1 MCSICINGK
10 KAEKKLLTTNSQQLV
25 DDVELYHQHVFFKDE
40 QRKYFKKS
48 IENTTNTSCVII
60 LDFKQNFKI
69 GGGPIETN
77 QQFYDKK
84 QILVLG
90 FAIYYKDNNNN
101 LITRYVDFLSEI
113 LSHDLLLL

>member
-1 MCSICINGK
+1 MFFLKINR
-10 KAEKKLLTTNSQQLV
+10 ENFL
-25 DDVELYHQHVFFKDE
+25 
-40 QRKYFKKS
+40 KKS

-69 GGGPIETN
+69 GDGLIETN

-84 QILVLG
+84 QISVLG

-113 LSHDLLLL
+113 LSHDSLLL